1 MATNYSQQRP
11 SQGYRGGRDDRP
23 EPIDTTLIQLKNI
36 KADLFDSVAQET
48 AKIIAD
54 TKKETNK
61 PTQLRRFYDEIVLWE
76 SKVSQ
81 HPDKFEEYL
90 PFIRMI
96 NAKVAY
102 ALGRKLVDDNF
113 VKLINDGLR
122 QIDSVD
128 TMRNFKLFMEAFMG
142 FYKEN
147 SSLDIEPPTPNSGDS
162 ERRV

>member
-1 MATNYSQQRP
+1 MATNYSQQRQG
-11 SQGYRGGRDDRP
+11 QGYSGGRDDRP
-23 EPIDTTLIQLKNI
+23 DPIDTSLIQLKII
-36 KADLFDSVAQET
+36 KAELFDRVAKEAAIT
-48 AKIIAD
+48 IAGS
-54 TKKETNK
+54 KKETNK

-81 HPDKFEEYL
+81 HPEKFEEYL

-122 QIDSVD
+122 QVDSVD
-128 TMRNFKLFMEAFMG
+128 TMRHFKLFMEAFMG
-142 FYKEN
+142 FYKEKRPK
-147 SSLDIEPPTPNSGDS
+147 D
-162 ERRV
+162 